1 MFIRISR
8 KKWSTSFIKLSSC
21 LIENGRS
28 QHSRFFRMG
37 TRAVIQCRVLRHQ
50 DRFLNRVHCE
60 TAIIHAE
67 ARLIER
73 RVLSLVDVRPNRGTK
88 EESYRLIQ
96 QKIDLITTDEAAINL
111 SNNAQNDTYTSALYC
126 GWMSK
131 KRFAVPNAL
140 SLVGSMIGIAF
151 SMR

>member
-1 MFIRISR
+1 M
-8 KKWSTSFIKLSSC
+8 
-21 LIENGRS
+21 
-28 QHSRFFRMG
+28 
-37 TRAVIQCRVLRHQ
+37 
-50 DRFLNRVHCE
+50 HCE

-73 RVLSLVDVRPNRGTK
+73 GVLSLVDVRPNRETK

-96 QKIDLITTDEAAINL
+96 QKIDHITTDEAAVNL
-111 SNNAQNDTYTSALYC
+111 DHNAKGDTYTSALYC